1 MVVLC
6 ACVSVTY
13 YNFPMLAIIQTSGMF
28 FVHLVLIWVALVSD
42 FFKLI
47 SLARSHVFFSVLVN
61 VTVLSSSMLFL
72 FMQSYFGLLWLII
85 QSGCMLF
92 IHAVFT
98 VDYFIKFSFIFFS
111 KVIYSIYFRSS
122 FSLVGYSYIFSF
134 FFFCLSFCTVDYFI
148 YFHVSWGVITVMLF
162 YQVLGTDELNAYLNK
177 YRLELDPQLD
187 SLVGR
192 YVYPF

>member
-13 YNFPMLAIIQTSGMF
+13 YNFPMLAIIQTIGMF
-28 FVHLVLIWVALVSD
+28 FVHMVLIWVALVSD

-47 SLARSHVFFSVLVN
+47 SLAGSHVFFSVLVN

-92 IHAVFT
+92 IHVVFT
-98 VDYFIKFSFIFFS
+98 VDYFIKFSFSFFQS
-111 KVIYSIYFRSS
+111 YLFHI
-122 FSLVGYSYIFSF
+122 FSLF
-134 FFFCLSFCTVDYFI
+134 FFFSWLFI
-148 YFHVSWGVITVMLF
+148 YF
-162 YQVLGTDELNAYLNK
+162 
-177 YRLELDPQLD
+177 
-187 SLVGR
+187 
-192 YVYPF
+192 